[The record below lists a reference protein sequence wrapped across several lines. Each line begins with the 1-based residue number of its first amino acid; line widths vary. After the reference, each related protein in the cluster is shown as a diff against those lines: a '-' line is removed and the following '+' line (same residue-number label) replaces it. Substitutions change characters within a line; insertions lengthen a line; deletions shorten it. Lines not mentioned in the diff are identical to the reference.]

1 MVTSGNGLSAL
12 DEHLRVEKWDLV
24 DMAKADAWYMKTVA
38 ALGSKPEVLFA
49 LTNGPVTAEMVM
61 ARSPTKMSSKRAAAV
76 AAGLASDY
84 KTANAE
90 AFRGVLKRLSFDKKP
105 NLPGQL
111 LRKIAPEEDGYALWQ
126 IVLAARDMSS
136 NEKQLELE
144 RQYREY
150 KLSKAMPT
158 PEELEDELLGLLVLW
173 LKIDGNKE
181 DKFSPLINR
190 SLRLLPAGPQVAAE
204 MTSFVGTVRALVGL
218 NVGYKVWAKFEDFVT
233 MIIGQYTAR

>member
-1 MVTSGNGLSAL
+1 MWLI
-12 DEHLRVEKWDLV
+12 
-24 DMAKADAWYMKTVA
+24 
-38 ALGSKPEVLFA
+38 
-49 LTNGPVTAEMVM
+49 
-61 ARSPTKMSSKRAAAV
+61 ARRSSYRPRATPRPWI
-76 AAGLASDY
+76 L
-84 KTANAE
+84 
-90 AFRGVLKRLSFDKKP
+90 
-105 NLPGQL
+105 
-111 LRKIAPEEDGYALWQ
+111 EEDGYALWQ

-136 NEKQLELE
+136 NERQLELE

-233 MIIGQYTAR
+233 MIIGQYRSVINTLPPARRVGAAPYVHV